1 MMLKGHALI
10 GQKLKVSKTESATE
24 IEPDWLKPT
33 FIRSY
38 WPSEIKKILSIEKK
52 NVDFVKLKRKVH
64 LPYIPPR
71 ILRNYATGKSFP
83 NADCKFL
90 YPMADSKFRSQT
102 SYKSE
107 IVDHERLLYRPR

>member
-1 MMLKGHALI
+1 MCFRIILI
-10 GQKLKVSKTESATE
+10 KCL
-24 IEPDWLKPT
+24 
-33 FIRSY
+33 F
-38 WPSEIKKILSIEKK
+38 SIEKK
-52 NVDFVKLKRKVH
+52 NVDFVKLERKVH

-90 YPMADSKFRSQT
+90 YPMADSKFRSHT

-107 IVDHERLLYRPR
+107 IVDHERLFYRPRWEQSFWINLIITTILDMAPKDQFGPIE